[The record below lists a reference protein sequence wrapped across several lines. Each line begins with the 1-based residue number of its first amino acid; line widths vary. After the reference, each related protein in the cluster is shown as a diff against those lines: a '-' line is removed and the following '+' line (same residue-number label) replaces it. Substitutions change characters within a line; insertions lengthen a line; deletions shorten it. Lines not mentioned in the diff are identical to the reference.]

1 MNISK
6 DDWIGIA
13 KTLVISRLIDT
24 IEEEELAPSGKVL
37 YQFSSKGHELGQ
49 IILAHFLNNPHDGAT
64 VYYRSRPF
72 VLAAGMTIEEAF
84 SGPISN
90 SASLNGGRDIGV
102 VHHLPPRKGVTI
114 MPASGDVG
122 AQYTPAVGWAQAAV
136 YRSTVLEEEEWNESI
151 AIALGGDASCA
162 TNGFWSALTIATTQN
177 FPMIFFIED
186 NNYGIS
192 VTGDYQTPGSNI
204 AHNLAAFSNLLIL
217 EGDGTDPEETAELIY
232 DAIQH
237 ARKRQSPVLL
247 RLDVPRIC
255 GHSGKDTQTYK
266 SDKQKQ
272 KDLDRDPLHSIK
284 KFLIKKKY
292 LKQKEWD
299 ALYTECEQRVREGLE
314 RALSKPFPTSE
325 GILNHVFHDG
335 VNQSIGGLAPDNVR
349 LHSLTEE
356 SESKRMNFIEGI
368 RKTLDTELLIN
379 PRLMIFGED
388 VGVKGGVHGAT
399 IDLQLRHG
407 ADRVFDTSLSEEG
420 IIGRSLGLAYAGLM
434 PVPEIQFRKY
444 LDPAM
449 EQFNDAGTVRWRT
462 NNTFACPFVVRI
474 PVGHSKVVGDP
485 WHSVSGE
492 AIFAHTIGWRIAFP
506 STIQD
511 AVGLL
516 RTAIRGNDPTVFLEH
531 RNLLDTLP
539 GRGNYPG
546 DHHIVPFGVANILSE
561 GTDATI
567 VTWGEMVHRILEVQK
582 QLNDYSLEIID
593 LRTISPW
600 DKECVLNSVKK
611 TGHCLIAHE
620 DAITAGF
627 GAEIASTITE
637 EAFSYLDA
645 PVMRLATPDIPIP
658 YNKQLMDAV
667 IPTTQLIKE
676 RLEQLLRF

>member
-1 MNISK
+1 MNITK
-6 DDWIGIA
+6 DDWIQIA

-72 VLAAGMTIEEAF
+72 VLASGMTIEEAF

-90 SASLNGGRDIGV
+90 STSLNGGRDIGV
-102 VHHLPPRKGVTI
+102 VHFLPKRKGPTI

-136 YRSTVLEEEEWNESI
+136 YRSTVLQETDWNESI
-151 AIALGGDASCA
+151 GIALGGDASCA

-217 EGDGTDPEETAELIY
+217 EGDGTDPEETAALIH

-237 ARKRQSPVLL
+237 ARKRISPVLI

-266 SDKQKQ
+266 SDKQKK
-272 KDLDRDPLHSIK
+272 KDQERDPLHSIK
-284 KFLIKKKY
+284 KFLIKKKM
-292 LKQKEWD
+292 LKEKEWE
-299 ALYTECEQRVREGLE
+299 ALYAACEAEVRSGLE
-314 RALSKPFPTSE
+314 KALSAPNPTPE
-325 GILNHVFHDG
+325 GIINHVFHDG
-335 VNQSIGGLAPDNVR
+335 IDQQIGGLAPE
-349 LHSLTEE
+349 HISLLPLAEV
-356 SESKRMNFIEGI
+356 SEPKRMNFIEGI
-368 RKTLDTELLIN
+368 RKTLEIELQVN
-379 PRLMIFGED
+379 PRVMIFGED

-399 IDLQLRHG
+399 IDLQLKHG
-407 ADRVFDTSLSEEG
+407 KERVFDTSLSEEG

-516 RTAIRGNDPTVFLEH
+516 RSALRGNDPTVFLEH
-531 RNLLDTLP
+531 RNLLDTYP

-546 DHHIVPFGVANILSE
+546 DQHIVPFGVANVLSE

-582 QLNDYSLEIID
+582 ELSDYSLEIID

-600 DKECVLNSVKK
+600 DRESVLKSVKK

-620 DAITAGF
+620 DAITGGF
-627 GAEIASTITE
+627 GAEIAATITE
-637 EAFSYLDA
+637 DAFTYLDA
-645 PVMRLATPDIPIP
+645 PVMRLATADIPIP